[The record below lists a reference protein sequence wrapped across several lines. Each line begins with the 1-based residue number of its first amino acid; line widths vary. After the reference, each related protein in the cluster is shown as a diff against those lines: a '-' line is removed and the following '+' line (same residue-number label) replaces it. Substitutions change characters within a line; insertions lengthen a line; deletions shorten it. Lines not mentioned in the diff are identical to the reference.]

1 MSLMNTFIYKVLETV
16 SQGETSNNFSQTGC
30 QRIDCAQL
38 HAWGLDLQ
46 CPCHNLQGYMMQ
58 ESLLAILSGVFWGE
72 KKNSCAYVGI

>member
-46 CPCHNLQGYMMQ
+46 CPCHNLQGY
-58 ESLLAILSGVFWGE
+58 I
-72 KKNSCAYVGI
+72 